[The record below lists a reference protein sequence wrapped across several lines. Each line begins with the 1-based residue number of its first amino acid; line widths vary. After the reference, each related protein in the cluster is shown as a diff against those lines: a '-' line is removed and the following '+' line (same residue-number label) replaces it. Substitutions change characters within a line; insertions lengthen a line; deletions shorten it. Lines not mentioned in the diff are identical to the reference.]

1 MQIIIDLAC
10 AVMVAVIVYAT
21 LRAQDA
27 LRALKQASEELERK
41 SKKS

>member
-1 MQIIIDLAC
+1 MQLIIDLAC
-10 AVMVAVIVYAT
+10 AVMVAVIVYST

-27 LRALKQASEELERK
+27 LLALKQAADELERK